1 MSRRG
6 TREWLESK
14 GYTLWAHFDLSE
26 DIDTA
31 AEWFDRQLRERYEFV
46 VGDRAD
52 FRAGAIEANEVL
64 TRQEV
69 ARKFHLEPSPGV
81 EVVDKRTLP
90 APARFARVNPPPAVE
105 LDPTSAQPPGF
116 FQVQLGSKFVSNVLF
131 TDLDGYY
138 TVTVEL
144 PDWERFHGVFRDVP
158 DKPGW
163 ITNVEPVVTRK
174 TS

>member
-6 TREWLESK
+6 TREWLASK

-26 DIDTA
+26 DIDIA
-31 AEWFDRQLRERYEFV
+31 AVWFDRQLKERYEFV

-81 EVVDKRTLP
+81 EVKDVRTVKPPLGLPPPYVLGLAPEPAPQLP
-90 APARFARVNPPPAVE
+90 A
-105 LDPTSAQPPGF
+105 GF